1 MKSISY
7 STANPSGLLRRVV
20 AAVTTVALAVLALM
34 FSAVLLAV
42 ILIAAAIAG
51 VYLWWKTRELRK
63 HLQSQMQNF
72 SARSAAAEHETFTG
86 EVIEGEVISV
96 NRPGGKID
104 R

>member
-7 STANPSGLLRRVV
+7 STAGPSGLLRRVV
-20 AAVTTVALAVLALM
+20 AAISTVALAILVLM

-42 ILIAAAIAG
+42 ILIVAALAG
-51 VYLWWKTRELRK
+51 IYLWWKTREVRK

-72 SARSAAAEHETFTG
+72 SAHSTTTEHDTFTG